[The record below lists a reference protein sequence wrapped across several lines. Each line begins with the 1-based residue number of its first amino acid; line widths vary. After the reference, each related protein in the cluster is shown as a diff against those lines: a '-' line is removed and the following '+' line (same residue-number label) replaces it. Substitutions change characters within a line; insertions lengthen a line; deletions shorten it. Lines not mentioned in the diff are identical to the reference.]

1 MLTERVGSRFGM
13 DHAVCRNVRASQI
26 KHLLAPRLGGDVV
39 AVLGAPPGHTIRL
52 CDIGRQSRTVQPCRI
67 HRQNAAFRA
76 GEDGLYCILVGRIR
90 AAGGIVKGIDRVKQD
105 LAKLAIPC
113 ALVGRVAV
121 DKIHVVNAALLGHSE
136 AVCCK
141 AAVRRRRDGGGF
153 CGGFRIGFRAG
164 FPLGI
169 RGIFRHR
176 CGSADFFGELFRKRA
191 GSQAHGKQDSD

>member
-1 MLTERVGSRFGM
+1 M

-52 CDIGRQSRTVQPCRI
+52 CDVGRQSRTVQPCRI

-76 GEDGLYCILVGRIR
+76 EEDSLYFILVGRIR
-90 AAGGIVKGIDRVKQD
+90 AAGGVVKGIDRVKQD

-121 DKIHVVNAALLGHSE
+121 DKIHVVNTALLGHSE

-141 AAVRRRRDGGGF
+141 AAVRRRRDGGVRASSCTGF
-153 CGGFRIGFRAG
+153 RTGAFDNCGGG
-164 FPLGI
+164 
-169 RGIFRHR
+169 RGR
-176 CGSADFFGELFRKRA
+176 FGVVGACSGKCA